1 MGLRIYITTRT
12 VGQSFGTVEDTDR
25 FHPGCPDHGEVL
37 AETNGRVQC
46 GAGETKRLEVNMAT
60 DRGWTVVDE
69 DYQP

>member
-12 VGQSFGTVEDTDR
+12 VGQSFGTVGVLNR

-37 AETNGRVQC
+37 AETNLKPFGFT
-46 GAGETKRLEVNMAT
+46 GAALNSAVNMAT